1 MSQKQTQKASGSDGN
16 STEILKD
23 NYIPIFSNRPADY
36 REYRARVTLYKMK
49 MDLQKRPKEAVINLL
64 TSLTGASWK
73 LVEHD
78 ATKLIE
84 ASDGFDQ
91 VIKLLDQNFQY
102 DDRVECPKAM
112 DRFSTS

>member
-1 MSQKQTQKASGSDGN
+1 MSQKKSDGN

-23 NYIPIFSNRPADY
+23 NYIPIFSNQPADY

-49 MDLQKRPKEAVINLL
+49 MELQKRPKEAVINLL
-64 TSLTGASWK
+64 TSL
-73 LVEHD
+73 VEHD

-84 ASDGFDQ
+84 ASAGFDQ

-112 DRFSTS
+112 DRFFLSVD

>member
-78 ATKLIE
+78 ATQ
-84 ASDGFDQ
+84 A
-91 VIKLLDQNFQY
+91 
-102 DDRVECPKAM
+102 DRSVPWL
-112 DRFSTS
+112 